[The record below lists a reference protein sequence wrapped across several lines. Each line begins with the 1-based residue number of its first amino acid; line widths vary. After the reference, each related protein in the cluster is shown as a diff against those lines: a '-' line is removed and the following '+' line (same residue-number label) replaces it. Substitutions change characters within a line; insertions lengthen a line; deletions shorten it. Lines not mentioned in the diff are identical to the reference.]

1 MVLRGMVMYR
11 IQYRISNRQAWRF
24 LSVRKL
30 VPFTEDE
37 LSEYRKMIADKQAPK
52 YVPWH
57 AVQLKQ
63 VNE

>member
-1 MVLRGMVMYR
+1 MYR
-11 IQYRISNRQAWRF
+11 LQYRISNRHTWRF

-30 VPFTEDE
+30 VPFTDE
-37 LSEYRKMIADKQAPK
+37 ELQAYRNSVAASQAPK

-63 VNE
+63 TQD

>member
-1 MVLRGMVMYR
+1 MHR
-11 IQYRISNRQAWRF
+11 IQYRISNRHKWRF

-30 VPFTEDE
+30 VPFTPEE
-37 LSEYRKMIADKQAPK
+37 SQAYRHMVADRQAPK

-63 VNE
+63 TQD